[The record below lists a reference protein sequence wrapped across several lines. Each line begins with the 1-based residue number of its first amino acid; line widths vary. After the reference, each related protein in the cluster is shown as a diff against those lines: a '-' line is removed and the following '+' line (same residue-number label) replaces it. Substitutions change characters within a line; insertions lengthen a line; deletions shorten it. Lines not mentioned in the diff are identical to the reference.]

1 MITRSRTLLTLPV
14 VALCLAA
21 AGCGDDAAGDA
32 AGTATEPAAADT
44 TAAEPGTTTATP
56 TSAATPTTVTA
67 ETAGAGQREP
77 VTVDQCSGEE
87 KDRSVT
93 FDSIPEQVFTI
104 DPQSAEFLIA
114 LGLGDRIV
122 GTWFSYSDEELA
134 QFPEYADEVKA
145 VPVLGDDEVWPPT
158 AEVIAA
164 SGADS
169 VFTIYR
175 LNIEGYLDATR
186 LEEDLGI
193 KTYGFVTYC
202 TGGVM
207 RDLEPMYDDIENLG
221 LIFDV
226 PDAAD
231 ALIEKIEGQVAE
243 AAVLLGEREPVTVWQ
258 YAGEEIPYP
267 AGGTGV
273 PNAVITLGGGTN
285 VFEDVDAFYGEVSW
299 EQVVERNPS
308 VIWMQ
313 TDAGP
318 GFIEAADG
326 IEKAIETNPG
336 LADVDAVAAERYV
349 TVNYNTGGTIN
360 VHAGEAVLQFAE
372 QIVALDL

>member
-1 MITRSRTLLTLPV
+1 MKTGMTRVLPV
-14 VALCLAA
+14 WIAMLTVAVSA
-21 AGCGDDAAGDA
+21 CGG
-32 AGTATEPAAADT
+32 ATPADTIGQPEPAAA
-44 TAAEPGTTTATP
+44 TTAT
-56 TSAATPTTVTA
+56 TTRPTTTIG
-67 ETAGAGQREP
+67 GAAFP
-77 VTVDQCSGEE
+77 VTLDQCTGESR
-87 KDRSVT
+87 DRTVT
-93 FDSIPEQVFTI
+93 FDAIPEKVFTI
-104 DPQSAEFLIA
+104 DPQSSEFLIA

-122 GTWFSYSDEELA
+122 GTWFTYSEEELA
-134 QFPEYADEVKA
+134 QFPRYADEMRQ
-145 VPVLGDDEVWPPT
+145 VPVLGDNEVWPPT

-164 SGADS
+164 SGADA

-202 TGGVM
+202 TGEVM
-207 RDLEPMYDDIENLG
+207 RDFTPMYEDIENLG
-221 LIFDV
+221 AIFDV
-226 PDAAD
+226 PDAAA
-231 ALIEKIEGQVAE
+231 ALIADIQGQVDE
-243 AAVLLGEREPVTVWQ
+243 AAAMLEGMEPVTVWQ

-273 PNAVITLGGGTN
+273 PNAVIVLGGGEN

-299 EQVVERNPS
+299 EQVVERNPR

-326 IEKAIETNPG
+326 IENAIETNPG
-336 LADVDAVAAERYV
+336 LADVEAVAEQRYV

-360 VHAGEAVLQFAE
+360 VHAGEAVLEFAE
-372 QIVALDL
+372 QLAALGR

>member
-1 MITRSRTLLTLPV
+1 MNLRHRSKLIVSV
-14 VALCLAA
+14 VALSLLAA
-21 AGCGDDAAGDA
+21 ACGDDTADNTAAP
-32 AGTATEPAAADT
+32 TTEASAAASTPAPTDAPTVSEATDT
-44 TAAEPGTTTATP
+44 TMADMGD
-56 TSAATPTTVTA
+56 
-67 ETAGAGQREP
+67 GAMFEP

-87 KDRSVT
+87 RDRSVT
-93 FDSIPEQVFTI
+93 FDAIPEKVFTV
-104 DPQSAEFLIA
+104 DPQSSEFLIA
-114 LGLGDRIV
+114 MGLGDRIV
-122 GTWFSYSDEELA
+122 GTWFSYSEEELA
-134 QFPEYADEVKA
+134 QFPEYADEIREI
-145 VPVLGDDEVWPPT
+145 PVLGEDEVWPPT
-158 AEVIAA
+158 AEVIGA
-164 SGADS
+164 SGADA

-207 RDLEPMYDDIENLG
+207 RDFRSLYDDIENIG
-221 LIFDV
+221 AIFAV
-226 PDAAD
+226 PDTAQ
-231 ALIEKIEGQVAE
+231 ALIDKIEGQVAE
-243 AAVLLGEREPVTVWQ
+243 AQALVAGREPVTVWQ

-273 PNAVITLGGGTN
+273 PNAVITLAGGQN
-285 VFEDVDAFYGEVSW
+285 VFEDVDAFYAEVSW

-318 GFIEAADG
+318 GFIEAEDG
-326 IEKAIETNPG
+326 IKKAVETNPG
-336 LADVDAVAAERYV
+336 LADVEAVANSRYV

-372 QIVALDL
+372 QLAALDQ